1 MERLEALHIS
11 IHAPRVGS
19 DIIFA
24 YQGQHYLQ
32 KGGYFRMPAQWT
44 GEVLGEMH
52 LNDISAQ
59 ELAEKIGIHPKYLS
73 AIMNGHRE
81 PKGAEE
87 KVRTALDELIQEKR
101 T

>member
-1 MERLEALHIS
+1 
-11 IHAPRVGS
+11 
-19 DIIFA
+19 
-24 YQGQHYLQ
+24 
-32 KGGYFRMPAQWT
+32 MPAQWT

-87 KVRTALDELIQEKR
+87 KVRAALDELIQEKKEIAR
-101 T
+101 EA